1 MGDYLKYLYGNSV
14 LKDAFK
20 YVLENNKGLDNPY
33 HNNQHLLNVFN
44 NVMNMASY
52 YELPK
57 NDKLELGLAALFHD
71 FNHSG
76 GKLKDDENIEIAIKG
91 LKDFSEAQNDIDNII
106 DLISYTEFPHK
117 EKPTTIQQQILVDS
131 DLIGIF
137 QLDDWFNG
145 IIIAL
150 SKEYGNTI
158 DKQID
163 DQIKFMESLELNTE
177 YGKLLQENKSQK
189 IISELRYLKT
199 IFN

>member
-14 LKDAFK
+14 LKDVFK
-20 YVLENNKGLDNPY
+20 YVLENNKGFDNPY

-91 LKDFSEAQNDIDNII
+91 LKDFSEAQNDIDSII